1 MSRSILI
8 VDDDDHVRIVLGRL
22 LERRGYAV
30 HTASGAESA
39 YQLLA
44 EHSVD
49 AVLLDLN
56 MEVPGEVL
64 FFALVARWSY
74 LRGRIAIMSGNV
86 AGLDDDL
93 PSEVATC
100 PRLSKPFTVEML
112 ESVIARLTTPT
123 EPSTDAPAQR
133 RSNGS

>member
-1 MSRSILI
+1 MSVTVLI
-8 VDDDDHVRIVLGRL
+8 VDDDDHVRRVLGRL
-22 LERRGYAV
+22 LERRGYVV
-30 HTASGAESA
+30 HTAGGAESA

-93 PSEVATC
+93 PSEVTNC
-100 PRLSKPFTVEML
+100 PRLAKPFTFEML
-112 ESVIARLTTPT
+112 DSVISQLATP
-123 EPSTDAPAQR
+123 AGQR
-133 RSNGS
+133 RSNGG